1 MSKEELAAYEAER
14 AKQRELNRLTRDVR
28 TIFIGQLQQKVSVIF
43 VIVHDRI

>member
-28 TIFIGQLQQKVSVIF
+28 TIFIGQLQQKVIVLLLF
-43 VIVHDRI
+43 VHDRI